1 MPKSTDGIRGDT
13 GMDFHG
19 IGLKKD
25 EIARFCRRHQ
35 IRKLAL
41 FGSILRDD
49 FSPATDIDVL
59 VEFAKGHAPGF
70 LGMAALE
77 RELSEPLGHRV
88 ELRTAAELSRY
99 FRDEV
104 VREGA
109 VQYTE
114 A

>member
-1 MPKSTDGIRGDT
+1 MSKSTNGICGDT
-13 GMDFHG
+13 GMDYHG
-19 IGLKKD
+19 IGLKQD
-25 EIARFCRRHQ
+25 DIARFCRRHQ

-49 FSPATDIDVL
+49 FSPASDIDVL
-59 VEFAKGHAPGF
+59 VEFARGHAPGF

-77 RELSEPLGHRV
+77 RELSELLGHRV

-99 FRDEV
+99 FRDDV
-104 VREGA
+104 VRESA
-109 VQYTE
+109 VQYSE

>member
-1 MPKSTDGIRGDT
+1 MPESINGIRGDT
-13 GMDFHG
+13 GRDYHG
-19 IGLKKD
+19 IGLKQD
-25 EIARFCRRHQ
+25 DIARFCRPHQ
-35 IRKLAL
+35 IWRLAL

-49 FSPATDIDVL
+49 FSPASDIDVL
-59 VEFAKGHAPGF
+59 VEFAQGHSPGF

-77 RELSEPLGHRV
+77 RELPELLGHRV

-104 VREGA
+104 VRESA
-109 VQYTE
+109 VQYSE